1 MHIVYSRIYHLRTSF
16 CVVVFRGSDN
26 FAAAKQRVMNVVANQ
41 INTVDKKTMNLS
53 KEKSGKLYG
62 ILLITLF
69 ACVAFLVGDTK
80 WIKAL
85 SLSPMVV
92 GIVIG
97 MAFANSCGG
106 KMPASWSPGI
116 KFCSKRVLRTGIVL
130 YGFKLTFQDV
140 MNVGV
145 TAIALDAVV
154 VCGTIGLGILVGR
167 WLKIDRSIA
176 LLTSCGSAIC
186 GAAAVL
192 GVDGAI
198 RPKPYKTAVAVATV
212 VIFGTLS
219 MFLYPIL
226 YRTGIFDL
234 TPNMAGLFTGATVHE
249 VAHVVGAANAMGG
262 EVSNTAIIV
271 KMIRVMMLVPVLL
284 VIAWAVA
291 KSHSAK
297 GDDNNGKANI
307 TVPWFAILFLVVIG
321 FNSLGLLSAGCVA
334 WINRLDTFLLTMA
347 MAALGAETSFDKFK
361 KAGFKP
367 FLLAAILYCLSLIH
381 I

>member
-1 MHIVYSRIYHLRTSF
+1 MLHGV
-16 CVVVFRGSDN
+16 
-26 FAAAKQRVMNVVANQ
+26 
-41 INTVDKKTMNLS
+41 
-53 KEKSGKLYG
+53 
-62 ILLITLF
+62 LLIALF
-69 ACVAFLVGDTK
+69 ACAAFYIGEMSWV
-80 WIKAL
+80 KAL

-92 GIVIG
+92 GIVLG
-97 MAFANSCGG
+97 MLYANSLRNNL
-106 KMPASWSPGI
+106 PETWVPGI
-116 KFCSKRVLRTGIVL
+116 KFCSKRILRTGIIL

-140 MNVGV
+140 MHVGF
-145 TAIALDAVV
+145 TAIIMDAIIVA
-154 VCGTIGLGILVGR
+154 GTIGLGVCIGKL
-167 WLKIDRSIA
+167 LKIDRSIA

-226 YRTGIFDL
+226 YRAGVFAL
-234 TPNMAGLFTGATVHE
+234 SPEMMGLFTGATVHE
-249 VAHVVGAANAMGG
+249 VAHVVGAANAMGA

-291 KSHSAK
+291 RNMRRNNSAEAE
-297 GDDNNGKANI
+297 GNGKAKI
-307 TVPWFAILFLVVIG
+307 TIPWFAILFLVVIA
-321 FNSLGLLSAGCVA
+321 FNSLGLLPESVVDG
-334 WINRLDTFLLTMA
+334 INQLDTFLLTMA
-347 MAALGAETSFDKFK
+347 MTALGAETSIDKFK

-367 FLLAAILYCLSLIH
+367 FLLAAILYCWLLGGGYCLVKFVMPAVM
-381 I
+381 